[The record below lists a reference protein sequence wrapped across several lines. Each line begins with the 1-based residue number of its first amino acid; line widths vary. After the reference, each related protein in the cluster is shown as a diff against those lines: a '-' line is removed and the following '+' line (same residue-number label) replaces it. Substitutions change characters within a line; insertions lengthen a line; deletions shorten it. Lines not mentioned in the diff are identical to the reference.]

1 MLVSSRYWPRDSA
14 RWGWVNG
21 YAGQVSDWQ
30 HYCREQGRLAEL
42 AMATA
47 GAPLEALGNL
57 CCAISWYMAVGAIV
71 GAPVG
76 YAVHVIQDSLTFQGI
91 PVFLNRRC

>member
-1 MLVSSRYWPRDSA
+1 MVPVGAGLTW
-14 RWGWVNG
+14 

-30 HYCREQGRLAEL
+30 QFCREQGRLAEV

-47 GAPLEALGNL
+47 GAPLEAFVYL
-57 CCAISWYMAVGAIV
+57 CRAISWYMAAGAVV

-76 YAVHVIQDSLTFQGI
+76 YAVHVIQDSLTFQGV
-91 PVFLNRRC
+91 PVLLRGC